1 MRSHVIVLSLG
12 GVLFEDAVTV
22 RNTAEVVRTAAED
35 TAKIYAV
42 TGGGTLARRFIE
54 TVRKLGADDAYCD
67 LVGIAAT
74 RLNAML
80 LIAALRSLHVEV
92 RQTPPRDYE
101 EALASP
107 ERIVVLG
114 GVSPGYTTDA
124 VAAIL
129 AELAGAKLLLFA
141 TSVDGVYDADPKTQ
155 PTAKKFKSLTPE
167 ELTEIVMKTRLK
179 AGSHSVID
187 PVAAKIIER
196 CRVKTI
202 VIDGR
207 RPENILNAIH
217 GEHNGT
223 EIA

>member
-1 MRSHVIVLSLG
+1 VLSLG
-12 GVLFEDAVTV
+12 GVLFEDAITIKG
-22 RNTAEVVRTAAED
+22 TAEIVKTMAED
-35 TAKIYAV
+35 VTRIYVV
-42 TGGGTLARRFIE
+42 TGGGELARRLIE
-54 TVRKLGADDAYCD
+54 TARKLGADDAYCD

-80 LIAALRSLHVEV
+80 LIAALRSLRADV

-101 EALASP
+101 GALAAP

-129 AELAGAKLLLFA
+129 AELSGAKLLLFA
-141 TSVDGVYDADPKTQ
+141 TSVDGVYDADPKVY
-155 PTAKKFKSLTPE
+155 PSARKFDRLTPE

-207 RPENILNAIH
+207 RPENILNAAR
-217 GEHNGT
+217 GKHNGT
-223 EIA
+223 EIC